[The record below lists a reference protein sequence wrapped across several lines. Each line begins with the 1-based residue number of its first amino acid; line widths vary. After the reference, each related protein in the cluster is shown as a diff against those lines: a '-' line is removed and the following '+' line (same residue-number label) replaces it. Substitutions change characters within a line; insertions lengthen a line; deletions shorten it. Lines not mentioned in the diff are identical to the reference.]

1 MEGNWTIWLPTR
13 PQVDTIAA
21 ILLLHVFGKEKFP
34 GIEKGRVEI
43 QGILPTA
50 DFENLL
56 TQHILALDIGGGPL
70 DHHGKNKC
78 TTELVAEY
86 LGVATD
92 PSLQQLLQW
101 TRRDD
106 KEGKGTLSKDALDR
120 AFGMAGLISALNK
133 ANPKDPQKVV
143 DAALPLLE
151 AHLESAREH
160 YVVLPKDVERK
171 LECGECEAFE
181 ARQGNRILKGMYV
194 VSDKSSMPTYLRS
207 ERGGTYDVVVQKTEQ
222 SGHVSVLTKQARS
235 VNLSGAAALIRLR
248 EGELRGLELGSDA
261 SVLGAPGRHADVPM
275 WYVDPATNSLLNGGV
290 HSAMTEPTRIP
301 WEEMKKI
308 VKAGLEISAEI
319 APASASSK
327 KSSYYLSINIPRDT
341 ASDILSSLSASDAI
355 KIHGPDNLHVT
366 LHYFGEKTADE
377 AAEIA
382 RQAETAL
389 KEVAPFSIVLSD
401 SQLAF
406 GSPEGYTNTEAWY
419 LSMDGHEGA
428 EQVQALRASVLPTV
442 GVEVKPKELHITLA
456 AKRNVKDSVSAGAV
470 RTLRAFE
477 HVVPVQEVVLMESF
491 YDGRKKA
498 YRAYRTFALSQ

>member
-456 AKRNVKDSVSAGAV
+456 AKRNVKDSVSAGAGGAPPAGLGAGGQLGQRRNRRLAASV
-470 RTLRAFE
+470 
-477 HVVPVQEVVLMESF
+477 HDPVSF
-491 YDGRKKA
+491 P
-498 YRAYRTFALSQ
+498 